1 MDREFLESLELGEE
15 AVTAILAEA
24 DKELQGH
31 KAEISSLK
39 LQHGVELAI
48 HKAGGRSVKAISA
61 LLDMDSIAGSEDT
74 QKALADAL
82 SQLKKESGYLFE
94 SPQAPQYARFTGVK
108 EMAPAAPATLA
119 GALRERMRK

>member
-1 MDREFLESLELGEE
+1 MERAFLENLQLPEE
-15 AVTAILAEA
+15 TVDAILAEHGKA
-24 DKELQGH
+24 VENHQ
-31 KAEISSLK
+31 AEISSLK

-61 LLDMDSIAGSEDT
+61 LLDLEGIAQSEDME
-74 QKALADAL
+74 KALEESL

-94 SPQAPQYARFTGVK
+94 TPQPPKYARFTGVK
-108 EMAPAAPATLA
+108 ENAPAAPATLA